1 MHLRAAEPASAPH
14 PRTVHAT
21 DRAWDL
27 AALALIAAGAG
38 LFAVARGALHSLAA
52 GSYVP
57 RGGTTFVASTDHH
70 VTQSTMAVAII
81 GAGVLVGIIAAV
93 RHGVRKRQ
101 SEEGGR

>member
-1 MHLRAAEPASAPH
+1 MHLRAAETASAPH

-27 AALALIAAGAG
+27 AALALIAAGLG
-38 LFAVARGALHSLAA
+38 LFAVARGALRSLAA

-70 VTQSTMAVAII
+70 VTQSTMAVAMIA
-81 GAGVLVGIIAAV
+81 AGVLVGIIAAV

-101 SEEGGR
+101 SEERGR